1 MKKHIIDFIK
11 RGFIAM
17 GFGPIILAIIYAIL
31 GATGVIESIAVSE
44 VVLGVL
50 SISLMAFIAA
60 GVTVL
65 YQIESLPLIFAIL
78 IHGIALY
85 LAYAIV
91 YLVNGWLAEGA
102 LPFLIFTVCFVVG
115 YAVVWAIVYLC
126 IRRSTD
132 KLNKKL
138 TAK

>member
-1 MKKHIIDFIK
+1 MKKNIIDFIK
-11 RGFIAM
+11 RVFFAM

-31 GATGVIESIAVSE
+31 GATDVVESISVGD

-60 GVTVL
+60 GITVF

-78 IHGIALY
+78 LHGIALY
-85 LAYAIV
+85 LDYAII
-91 YLVNGWLAEGA
+91 YLVNGWLADGA
-102 LPFLIFTVCFVVG
+102 LPFLIFTICFVVG

-126 IRRSTD
+126 IRHTTD
-132 KLNKKL
+132 KLNMKL
-138 TAK
+138 KA

>member
-11 RGFIAM
+11 RGFFAM

-31 GATGVIESIAVSE
+31 GATDVIESISVWE

-60 GVTVL
+60 GITVV

-78 IHGIALY
+78 LHGIALY
-85 LAYAIV
+85 LDYAII
-91 YLVNGWLAEGA
+91 YLVNGWLADGA
-102 LPFLIFTVCFVVG
+102 LPFLIFTICFVVG

-126 IRRSTD
+126 IRHTTD
-132 KLNKKL
+132 KLNMKL
-138 TAK
+138 KA

>member
-1 MKKHIIDFIK
+1 
-11 RGFIAM
+11 M
-17 GFGPIILAIIYAIL
+17 GFGPIILAMIYAIL
-31 GATGVIESIAVSE
+31 GATGVVESIAVGE

-60 GVTVL
+60 GITVV

-78 IHGIALY
+78 LHGIALY
-85 LAYAIV
+85 LDYAIV

-102 LPFLIFTVCFVVG
+102 LTFIIFTTCFVVG

-132 KLNKKL
+132 RLNKKL
-138 TAK
+138 NV

>member
-11 RGFIAM
+11 RGFFAM

-31 GATGVIESIAVSE
+31 GATDVVESISVGE

-60 GVTVL
+60 GITVV

-78 IHGIALY
+78 LHGIALY
-85 LAYAIV
+85 LDYAII
-91 YLVNGWLAEGA
+91 YLVNGWLADGA
-102 LPFLIFTVCFVVG
+102 LPFLIFTICFIVG

-126 IRRSTD
+126 IRHTTD
-132 KLNKKL
+132 KLNMKL
-138 TAK
+138 KA

>member
-1 MKKHIIDFIK
+1 
-11 RGFIAM
+11 M

-31 GATGVIESIAVSE
+31 GATDVVESISVGD

-60 GVTVL
+60 GITVF

-78 IHGIALY
+78 LHGIALY
-85 LAYAIV
+85 IDYAII
-91 YLVNGWLAEGA
+91 YLVNGWLADGA
-102 LPFLIFTVCFVVG
+102 LPFLIFTICFVVG

-126 IRRSTD
+126 IRHTTD
-132 KLNKKL
+132 KLNMKL
-138 TAK
+138 KA

>member
-1 MKKHIIDFIK
+1 MKKHILDFIK
-11 RGFIAM
+11 RGFVAM

-31 GATGVIESIAVSE
+31 GATGTIETIAVGE

-60 GVTVL
+60 SITVV

-78 IHGIALY
+78 LHGIALY
-85 LAYAIV
+85 LDYAII
-91 YLVNGWLAEGA
+91 YLVNGWLAEGS
-102 LPFLIFTVCFVVG
+102 LPFLIFTTCFVVG

-138 TAK
+138 IVK

>member
-1 MKKHIIDFIK
+1 MKKHILDFIK
-11 RGFIAM
+11 RGFVAM

-31 GATGVIESIAVSE
+31 GATGVIETIAVGE

-60 GVTVL
+60 GITVV

-78 IHGIALY
+78 LHGIALY
-85 LAYAIV
+85 LDYAII

-102 LPFLIFTVCFVVG
+102 LPFIIFTICFVVG

-132 KLNKKL
+132 RLNKKL
-138 TAK
+138 KA

>member
-1 MKKHIIDFIK
+1 MKKHILDFIK
-11 RGFIAM
+11 RGFVAM

-31 GATGVIESIAVSE
+31 GATGVIETIAVGE

-60 GVTVL
+60 GITVV

-78 IHGIALY
+78 LHGIALY
-85 LAYAIV
+85 LDYAII

-102 LPFLIFTVCFVVG
+102 LPFIIFTTCFVVG

-126 IRRSTD
+126 TRRSTD
-132 KLNKKL
+132 RLNKKL
-138 TAK
+138 KA